1 MDEGKD
7 LLQFLNESTEEHLAS
22 FIKGKVQTRLKEL
35 EERKRR
41 LNEEIAAIDYEM
53 DLLKKYCEGA
63 VSEPSVQDLLA
74 KLLKK

>member
-1 MDEGKD
+1 MDEAAD
-7 LLQFLNESTEEHLAS
+7 LIKFLNESTEEHLAV
-22 FIKGKVQTRLKEL
+22 FIKGKVQKRLQEL

-41 LNEEIAAIDYEM
+41 LNEEIAAIDYEI
-53 DLLKKYCEGA
+53 DLLKKYCDGM